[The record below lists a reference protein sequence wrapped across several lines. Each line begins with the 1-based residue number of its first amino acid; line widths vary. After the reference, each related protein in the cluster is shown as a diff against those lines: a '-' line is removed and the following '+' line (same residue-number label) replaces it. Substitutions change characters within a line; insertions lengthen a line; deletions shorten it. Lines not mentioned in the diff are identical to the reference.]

1 VLGNEDVEY
10 MVYLDDL
17 FSKDDHRR
25 HDQYHPFANY
35 HSVVTE
41 KRTTIA
47 SSGLTK
53 INREERQKLSFDKHI
68 LIVDDDPDI
77 TLTFKKGLEAENDE
91 NNKTLFKVYTY
102 NDPLEALSHFKPNF
116 YDLLLVDI
124 NMPKMDGF
132 GFSSKILELDV
143 NVRICFMSSGQI
155 NQEAL
160 REQYPTLSYGCFITK
175 PVTIQEL
182 IRKIRAEVD

>member
-1 VLGNEDVEY
+1 

-17 FSKDDHRR
+17 FSNDDHHR
-25 HDQYHPFANY
+25 HDQYHPVANY

-47 SSGLTK
+47 SSRLTK

-182 IRKIRAEVD
+182 IRKIRAELD

>member
-1 VLGNEDVEY
+1 MTKIEIIKRNGNSSNNH
-10 MVYLDDL
+10 VYNDDSQ
-17 FSKDDHRR
+17 F
-25 HDQYHPFANY
+25 
-35 HSVVTE
+35 HST
-41 KRTTIA
+41 TTISIPFMKQEEILL
-47 SSGLTK
+47 SSFAK
-53 INREERQKLSFDKHI
+53 RI
-68 LIVDDDPDI
+68 LIIDDNADI
-77 TLTFKKGLEAENDE
+77 SLTFKKGLETENDE

-160 REQYPTLSYGCFITK
+160 REQYPMLSYGCFITK

-182 IRKIRAEVD
+182 IRKIRAELD

>member
-1 VLGNEDVEY
+1 

-25 HDQYHPFANY
+25 HDQYRPVANY

-182 IRKIRAEVD
+182 IRKIRAELD

>member
-1 VLGNEDVEY
+1 
-10 MVYLDDL
+10 MYLDDL

-175 PVTIQEL
+175 PVTIEL
-182 IRKIRAEVD
+182 VRKLRAELD

>member
-1 VLGNEDVEY
+1 
-10 MVYLDDL
+10 VYLDDL

>member
-1 VLGNEDVEY
+1 MTDIETIKRNGNSSNH
-10 MVYLDDL
+10 VYNDDSQ
-17 FSKDDHRR
+17 F
-25 HDQYHPFANY
+25 
-35 HSVVTE
+35 HST
-41 KRTTIA
+41 TTISIPFMKQEEIPL
-47 SSGLTK
+47 SSFAK
-53 INREERQKLSFDKHI
+53 RI
-68 LIVDDDPDI
+68 LIIDDNADI
-77 TLTFKKGLEAENDE
+77 SLTFKKGLETENDE

-124 NMPKMDGF
+124 NMPNMDGF

-160 REQYPTLSYGCFITK
+160 REQYPTLSIGCFLRK
-175 PVTIQEL
+175 PVSIEFL
-182 IRKIRAEVD
+182 IRRVEEELE